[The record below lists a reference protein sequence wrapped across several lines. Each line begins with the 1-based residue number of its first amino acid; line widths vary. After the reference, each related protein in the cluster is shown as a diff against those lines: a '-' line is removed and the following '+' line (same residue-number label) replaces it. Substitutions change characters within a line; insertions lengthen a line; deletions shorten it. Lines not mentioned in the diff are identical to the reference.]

1 MVPECSGFDHAQAG
15 GASDVLQCP
24 HHEQVD
30 QGSGSPG
37 QVSQTCILYYKGKL
51 LMNPHVKQLVKQAG
65 LDYMPDHDLEK
76 FAELLIRECA
86 TVANC
91 PSSFKQTNGYKILR
105 HFGLEEQLV

>member
-1 MVPECSGFDHAQAG
+1 
-15 GASDVLQCP
+15 
-24 HHEQVD
+24 
-30 QGSGSPG
+30 
-37 QVSQTCILYYKGKL
+37 
-51 LMNPHVKQLVKQAG
+51 MNSHIERLALKAG

-76 FAELLIRECA
+76 FAKLLIQECA

>member
-1 MVPECSGFDHAQAG
+1 
-15 GASDVLQCP
+15 
-24 HHEQVD
+24 
-30 QGSGSPG
+30 
-37 QVSQTCILYYKGKL
+37 
-51 LMNPHVKQLVKQAG
+51 MNSHVKQLAEQSG

>member
-1 MVPECSGFDHAQAG
+1 
-15 GASDVLQCP
+15 
-24 HHEQVD
+24 
-30 QGSGSPG
+30 
-37 QVSQTCILYYKGKL
+37 
-51 LMNPHVKQLVKQAG
+51 MNPHVKQLAEQAG

>member
-1 MVPECSGFDHAQAG
+1 
-15 GASDVLQCP
+15 
-24 HHEQVD
+24 
-30 QGSGSPG
+30 
-37 QVSQTCILYYKGKL
+37 
-51 LMNPHVKQLVKQAG
+51 MNPHVKQLAQQAG
-65 LDYMPDHDLEK
+65 VIALSENGIAPPLEK

>member
-1 MVPECSGFDHAQAG
+1 
-15 GASDVLQCP
+15 
-24 HHEQVD
+24 
-30 QGSGSPG
+30 
-37 QVSQTCILYYKGKL
+37 
-51 LMNPHVKQLVKQAG
+51 MNSHIDRLAKQAG

>member
-1 MVPECSGFDHAQAG
+1 
-15 GASDVLQCP
+15 
-24 HHEQVD
+24 
-30 QGSGSPG
+30 
-37 QVSQTCILYYKGKL
+37 
-51 LMNPHVKQLVKQAG
+51 MNPQVKQLAQQAG
-65 LDYMPDHDLEK
+65 VIALSENGIAPPLEK

>member
-1 MVPECSGFDHAQAG
+1 
-15 GASDVLQCP
+15 
-24 HHEQVD
+24 
-30 QGSGSPG
+30 
-37 QVSQTCILYYKGKL
+37 
-51 LMNPHVKQLVKQAG
+51 MNPHVKQLAQPAG
-65 LDYMPDHDLEK
+65 VIALSENGIAPPLEK